1 MPLKRS
7 ARLPRR
13 FNRPV
18 TRQTRAFAERRHRR
32 YVQKRHERVRRLLR
46 RMEKIFSDWSKMFR
60 RWLILLGI
68 GFVLLGLALF
78 LFFPIVQVREIRVVR
93 SDLRIDAEKVQRALA
108 PLFGKHLLFL
118 TTQEVRELVRSSATD
133 TTDIDV
139 DKDYP
144 SRLVVTMRLE
154 QIIANIQIETPEADS
169 ASESAEPLVASG
181 AVEIPTE
188 DYLTVNGRYVTHP
201 SAATASDLPLINIVD
216 WGVRPAP
223 GDILLEQDFLEV
235 LYAAEEALR
244 DQFALSVTGRIVFLR
259 GREFHLRTE
268 AFDLW
273 FDLRSPLAEHL
284 ARFKIFLASI
294 PKEEVEQYIDLR
306 LSDRVVYR

>member
-1 MPLKRS
+1 M
-7 ARLPRR
+7 PRR

-18 TRQTRAFAERRHRR
+18 TRQTRAFAERRHQRHAK
-32 YVQKRHERVRRLLR
+32 KRHERVRRFVR
-46 RMEKIFSDWSKMFR
+46 RTEKIFSDWRKMFQ

-108 PLFGKHLLFL
+108 PLFGRHLLFL
-118 TTQEVRELVRSSATD
+118 TAQEVRELVRASAAD

-154 QIIANIQIETPEADS
+154 QIIAKLTIEMPEA
-169 ASESAEPLVASG
+169 EEPSLAGEATNASG
-181 AVEIPTE
+181 AVVISTE

-201 SAATASDLPLINIVD
+201 SAATASDLPVISIVD
-216 WGVRPAP
+216 WGVRPTP
-223 GDILLEQDFLEV
+223 GAILLEPELLEV

-244 DQFALSVTGRIVFLR
+244 DQFALAVTGRVVFLR
-259 GREFHLRTE
+259 AREFHFHTDE
-268 AFDLW
+268 FDLW

-284 ARFKIFLASI
+284 ARFKLFLETI
-294 PKEEVEQYIDLR
+294 PKEEVERYIDLR